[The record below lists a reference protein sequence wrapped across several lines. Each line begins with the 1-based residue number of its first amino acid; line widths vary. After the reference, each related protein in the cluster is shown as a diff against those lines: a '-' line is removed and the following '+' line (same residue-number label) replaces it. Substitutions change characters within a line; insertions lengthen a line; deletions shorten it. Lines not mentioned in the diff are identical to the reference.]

1 MYHGYQLK
9 FELYIQAL
17 DFICFACVSLSDF
30 CLLGY
35 ENLKAKNKKLEKKT
49 VLINVDY
56 NLI

>member
-30 CLLGY
+30 CLHGY
-35 ENLKAKNKKLEKKT
+35 ENLKTRKKIRKKDVT
-49 VLINVDY
+49 HVNQRRF
-56 NLI
+56 